1 MRVRPS
7 YRLPEDKE
15 RKLKRAGRLE
25 WATIFFMIT
34 IILVIYLTMGSSQ
47 AMKAAWI
54 EDILSL
60 VPPIAFLVAMRIRN
74 RPPNEEFPYGY
85 SRAINIAF
93 LCAAVALTMFGL
105 FIFFDSAMKLVNMEH
120 PTIGTVQIFGWRLW
134 MGWLMIAALI
144 YSAIPPVILGR
155 MKLPLARELHEK
167 TLRTDADM
175 NKADWLTAVAAIIG
189 ILGIGIGWWW
199 LDPIAALI
207 ISLDILKDG
216 FTSLKN
222 VTEDLMDRRPVKVE
236 SREPDEVPDK
246 IRHALEQL
254 NWVKAADVRLRE
266 EGHVFTGEAY
276 VVPKDENNIINKL
289 KEASRVAESVDWRVY
304 DIVVTAVDSLED
316 SRKD

>member
-1 MRVRPS
+1 MRVRPP

-15 RKLKRAGRLE
+15 RKLKRAQRLE

-60 VPPIAFLVAMRIRN
+60 VPPVAFLVAMRIRN
-74 RPPNEEFPYGY
+74 RPPNEKFPYGY

-93 LCAAVALTMFGL
+93 LCAAVALAMFGL
-105 FIFFDSAMKLVNMEH
+105 FIFFDSVMKLVEMEH

-134 MGWLMIAALI
+134 AGWLMVVALI
-144 YSAIPPVILGR
+144 YSAIPPFILGR

-167 TLRTDADM
+167 TLHTDANM
-175 NKADWLTAVAAIIG
+175 NKADWLTATAAIVGVIG
-189 ILGIGIGWWW
+189 IGVGWWW
-199 LDPIAALI
+199 LDPIAALFISFDI
-207 ISLDILKDG
+207 IKDG
-216 FTSLKN
+216 FTGLKN

-236 SREPDEVPDK
+236 SREPHEVPEK
-246 IRHALEQL
+246 IRHALERL
-254 NWVKAADVRLRE
+254 DWVKAADVRLRE

-276 VVPKDENNIINKL
+276 VVPKDESNITDKL
-289 KEASRVAESVDWRVY
+289 KEAGRVAESVDWRVY
-304 DIVVTAVDSLED
+304 DIVVTATDSLEEG
-316 SRKD
+316 